1 MTMRQPLAFLLDE
14 NIPKKV
20 LLAMRG
26 AGYTVTRVYDEKLGF
41 NLILQFLP
49 TLVRVTRLL

>member
-1 MTMRQPLAFLLDE
+1 MTIRLPLAFLLDE

-26 AGYTVTRVYDEKLGF
+26 AGYTVTRVYDDLMR
-41 NLILQFLP
+41 QFSSMLAQ
-49 TLVRVTRLL
+49 LTRLL